1 MNKSAHIYIAFLL
14 AITLLSLGCSDYN
27 KIVKSKDVDLKYTK
41 SVEYYKNG
49 ECFKSLALLEELIGL
64 TRGTQRAEDVYYYY
78 AQSQYCTKDY
88 YLANYYLKSFA
99 KTFSNSTRAEE
110 CQFLAAM
117 CSYKLSP
124 SYSLDQLD
132 TRNAIDEFQL
142 FLDIYP
148 QSALRDSA
156 NKMIDILNS
165 KIELKEFEVASQYY
179 KTLKFKAAVQALK
192 QFTQDYPSSEFKEE
206 ALFMIVVSNFE
217 YATASIES
225 KKLERLMATN
235 ESYLTFAA
243 AFPESKW
250 LKEAEDYY
258 RKSSDEIEKLKNK
271 PTEQ

>member
-1 MNKSAHIYIAFLL
+1 MNKTAYLFFALL
-14 AITLLSLGCSDYN
+14 TCLMLLVMGCSEYN
-27 KIVKSKDVDLKYTK
+27 KVLKSKDIELKYAK
-41 SVEYYKNG
+41 SVEYYNNG

-99 KTFSNSTRAEE
+99 KTFSNSKRAEE
-110 CQFLAAM
+110 CQFQAAM

-142 FLDIYP
+142 FLDTYP
-148 QSALRDSA
+148 QSNLRDSA
-156 NKMIDILNS
+156 NKMIGVLS
-165 KIELKEFEVASQYY
+165 AKIEKKDFEVARQYY
-179 KTLKFKAAVQALK
+179 KTMKYKAAVQALK
-192 QFTQDYPSSEFKEE
+192 LFSQEYPSSQYKEE
-206 ALFMIVVSNFE
+206 AMFMIVISNFE
-217 YATASIES
+217 YAMASIEG

-243 AFPESKW
+243 AFPESKL
-250 LKEAEDYY
+250 LKEAEGYY
-258 RKSSDEIEKLKNK
+258 MKSSNEIEKLKNK
-271 PTEQ
+271 PEDQ

>member
-1 MNKSAHIYIAFLL
+1 M
-14 AITLLSLGCSDYN
+14 GCSEYN
-27 KIVKSKDVDLKYTK
+27 KVLKSTDVELKYTK
-41 SVEYYKNG
+41 SVEYYNNG

-99 KTFSNSTRAEE
+99 KTFSNSPRAEE
-110 CQFLAAM
+110 CQFQAAM

-124 SYSLDQLD
+124 TYSLDQLD

-142 FLDIYP
+142 FLDTYP
-148 QSALRDSA
+148 KSALRDSA
-156 NKMIDILNS
+156 NKMINILNA
-165 KIELKEFEVASQYY
+165 KIELKEFEVARQYY
-179 KTLKFKAAVQALK
+179 KTLKYKAAVQALK
-192 QFTQDYPSSEFKEE
+192 QFAVDYPSSQYKEE

-217 YATASIES
+217 YASASIEN

-250 LKEAEDYY
+250 LKEAETYY

-271 PTEQ
+271 PVDQ